1 MSDEGQKSYRF
12 LTNLMSPVDQVDG
25 NFLNVL
31 ADYRIGP
38 PQETP
43 KKSVEALVLD
53 GVFGVYTTADAMT
66 TPQMQKLTGF
76 NVRALSDVA
85 LGS

>member
-1 MSDEGQKSYRF
+1 MSDEKSYRF

-38 PQETP
+38 PQATP
-43 KKSVEALVLD
+43 KKPVESLVKE
-53 GVFGVYTTADAMT
+53 GVFGVYTTAEAVS
-66 TPQMQKLTGF
+66 TPQMLKLTGF
-76 NVRALSDVA
+76 NVKALSNVR
-85 LGS
+85 L